1 MIIFFRIP
9 SESPNMR
16 KISLMLEETAL
27 PYVVKF
33 VEPRKGGVLDTE
45 FAKISPNGTTP
56 AIVDTDTGATLF
68 ESGAILYFLAEKS
81 GKLLPS
87 NLGVRADVI
96 KWLMFEAANVCPT
109 MIELHHY
116 VMNDTGT
123 IPDAIF
129 QRYKNRL
136 AQYCSILDKQLEDRE
151 YLAGQYSI
159 ADIALYPWMV
169 TLEDMAEINLD
180 DYANMNGWTQAIS
193 KRSTTQNISQENSQK
208 TNWCYRNGNVELCG
222 KGGAQ

>member
-16 KISLMLEETAL
+16 KISLMLEEAAL

-33 VEPRKGGVLDTE
+33 VEPRKNEVPDAE

-56 AIVDTDTGATLF
+56 AIVDTDTGTTLF

-87 NLGVRADVI
+87 SLGARADVI
-96 KWLMFEAANVCPT
+96 KWLMFEVANVCPT

-116 VMNDTGT
+116 VMNDSGELPDT
-123 IPDAIF
+123 IF
-129 QRYKNRL
+129 ERYKNRL
-136 AQYCSILDKQLEDRE
+136 AQYCSILDKQLEGRE

-159 ADIALYPWMV
+159 ADVALYPWMV
-169 TLEDMAEINLD
+169 TLEDMAQIDIN
-180 DYANMNGWTQAIS
+180 DYPNLNNWNQAIS
-193 KRSTTQNISQENSQK
+193 KRSATQKTSQANSPK
-208 TNWCYRNGNVELCG
+208 TNWCYRNGSVELCST
-222 KGGAQ
+222 

>member
-33 VEPRKGGVLDTE
+33 VEPRKNETLDAE

-87 NLGVRADVI
+87 SLGARADVI
-96 KWLMFEAANVCPT
+96 KWLMFEVANVCPT

-116 VMNDTGT
+116 VMNDSGEL
-123 IPDAIF
+123 PDTIF

-159 ADIALYPWMV
+159 ADVALYPWTV
-169 TLEDMAEINLD
+169 TLEDMAEINLG
-180 DYANMNGWTQAIS
+180 DYPNLNIWAKAIS
-193 KRSTTQNISQENSQK
+193 NRSTTQRISQANSPK
-208 TNWCYRNGNVELCG
+208 TNWCYRNGNVELCS
-222 KGGAQ
+222 A

>member
-1 MIIFFRIP
+1 MIIFFRIA

-27 PYVVKF
+27 PHVVKL
-33 VEPRKGGVLDTE
+33 VESNKNEVLDAE
-45 FAKISPNGTTP
+45 FSKISPNGTVP

-68 ESGAILYFLAEKS
+68 ESAAILYFLAEKC
-81 GKLLPS
+81 GKLLPAD
-87 NLGVRADVI
+87 LVARADVI

-116 VMNDTGT
+116 VMSDSEALPDT
-123 IPDAIF
+123 IF

-136 AQYCSILDKQLEDRE
+136 AQYCAILDRQLDGRA
-151 YLAGQYSI
+151 YLASQYSI

-169 TLEDMAEINLD
+169 TLKDMAEIDLD
-180 DYANMNGWTQAIS
+180 EYVHLKNWTQTIGA
-193 KRSTTQNISQENSQK
+193 RPTTRNISQAQSPK
-208 TNWCYRNGNVELCG
+208 TNWCYRNGDVALCEM
-222 KGGAQ
+222 

>member
-16 KISLMLEETAL
+16 KISLMLEEAAL

-33 VEPRKGGVLDTE
+33 VEPRKTEALDVE

-56 AIVDTDTGATLF
+56 AIVDTDTGTTLF

-87 NLGVRADVI
+87 SLGARADVI
-96 KWLMFEAANVCPT
+96 KWLMFEVANVCPT

-116 VMNDTGT
+116 VMNDSGEL
-123 IPDAIF
+123 PDTIF

-159 ADIALYPWMV
+159 ADVALYPWMV
-169 TLEDMAEINLD
+169 TLEDMAEISLD
-180 DYANMNGWTQAIS
+180 DYPNLNNWTQAIS
-193 KRSTTQNISQENSQK
+193 KRSATKKTSQANSPK
-208 TNWCYRNGNVELCG
+208 TNWCYRNGNVELCS
-222 KGGAQ
+222 A

>member
-9 SESPNMR
+9 GESPNMR

-33 VEPRKGGVLDTE
+33 VEPRKNEALDEE
-45 FAKISPNGTTP
+45 FAKISPTGTTP
-56 AIVDTDTGATLF
+56 AIMDTDTGASLF
-68 ESGAILYFLAEKS
+68 ESGAILYYLAEKS

-87 NLGVRADVI
+87 RLEVRANVI

-116 VMNDTGT
+116 VMNDSGEL
-123 IPDAIF
+123 PAAIF

-136 AQYCSILDKQLEDRE
+136 AQYCAILDKQLQDRE

-159 ADIALYPWMV
+159 ADVALYPWTV
-169 TLEDMAEINLD
+169 ILEDMAEINLG
-180 DYANMNGWTQAIS
+180 DYSHLNNWAKIITN
-193 KRSTTQNISQENSQK
+193 RSTTQRISQESSAK
-208 TNWCYRNGNVELCG
+208 TNWCYRNGNVELCS
-222 KGGAQ
+222 A

>member
-33 VEPRKGGVLDTE
+33 IEPHKTKALDPE

-56 AIVDTDTGATLF
+56 AIVDTDTGTALF

-87 NLGVRADVI
+87 GLGVRANVI
-96 KWLMFEAANVCPT
+96 KWLMFEVANVCPT

-116 VMNDTGT
+116 VMNDSGA
-123 IPDAIF
+123 IPDVIF

-159 ADIALYPWMV
+159 ADVALYPWMV
-169 TLEDMAEINLD
+169 TLEDMAEITLGDYSNLNNW
-180 DYANMNGWTQAIS
+180 AKTISNRSATQ
-193 KRSTTQNISQENSQK
+193 RVSQESSPK
-208 TNWCYRNGNVELCG
+208 TNWCYRNGNVELCS
-222 KGGAQ
+222 A

>member
-33 VEPRKGGVLDTE
+33 VEPRKMEALDEE
-45 FAKISPNGTTP
+45 FTKISPNRTTP
-56 AIVDTDTGATLF
+56 AIVDTDTGTTVF

-87 NLGVRADVI
+87 SLGARANVI
-96 KWLMFEAANVCPT
+96 KWLMFEVANVCPT

-116 VMNDTGT
+116 VMNDSGEL
-123 IPDAIF
+123 PDTIF

-159 ADIALYPWMV
+159 ADVALYPWMV
-169 TLEDMAEINLD
+169 TLEDMAEIDLD
-180 DYANMNGWTQAIS
+180 DYPNLNNWTQAIS
-193 KRSTTQNISQENSQK
+193 KRSATQKTSQTNSPK
-208 TNWCYRNGNVELCG
+208 TNWCYRNGNVELCN
-222 KGGAQ
+222 A

>member
-9 SESPNMR
+9 SESPNMG
-16 KISLMLEETAL
+16 KISLMLEETAM

-33 VEPRKGGVLDTE
+33 VEPRKNEVLDAE

-56 AIVDTDTGATLF
+56 AIVDTDTGVTLF

-87 NLGVRADVI
+87 NLRVRADVI
-96 KWLMFEAANVCPT
+96 KWLMFEVANVCPT

-116 VMNDTGT
+116 VMNDSGGL
-123 IPDAIF
+123 PDAIL

-159 ADIALYPWMV
+159 ADIALYPWTV
-169 TLEDMAEINLD
+169 ALEDMADISLVDFPNL
-180 DYANMNGWTQAIS
+180 NNWVKEIS
-193 KRSTTQNISQENSQK
+193 KRSATQRTSQASSLN
-208 TNWCYRNGNVELCG
+208 TNWCYRNGNVEFCSV
-222 KGGAQ
+222 

>member
-33 VEPRKGGVLDTE
+33 VEPGKNEALDAE

-56 AIVDTDTGATLF
+56 AIVDIDTGVSLF
-68 ESGAILYFLAEKS
+68 ESGAILFFLAEKS

-87 NLGVRADVI
+87 SLAMRADVI
-96 KWLMFEAANVCPT
+96 KWLMFEVANVCPT

-116 VMNDTGT
+116 VMNDSGA

-159 ADIALYPWMV
+159 ADVALYPWMV
-169 TLEDMAEINLD
+169 TLEDMAEIDLGDYFNLNNW
-180 DYANMNGWTQAIS
+180 AKAIS
-193 KRSTTQNISQENSQK
+193 NRSTTQRVSQENSPK
-208 TNWCYRNGNVELCG
+208 TNWCYRNGNVELCS
-222 KGGAQ
+222 A

>member
-33 VEPRKGGVLDTE
+33 VEPRKSGKSEVLDAE

-56 AIVDTDTGATLF
+56 AIVDTDTGTTLF

-87 NLGVRADVI
+87 NLKVRADVI
-96 KWLMFEAANVCPT
+96 KWLMFEVANVCPT

-116 VMNDTGT
+116 VMNNSGEL
-123 IPDAIF
+123 PDAIF

-136 AQYCSILDKQLEDRE
+136 AQYCSILDEQLEGRE
-151 YLAGQYSI
+151 YLTGQYSI
-159 ADIALYPWMV
+159 ADVALYPWTV
-169 TLEDMAEINLD
+169 TLEDMAEINLG
-180 DYANMNGWTQAIS
+180 DYPNLNNWAKAIS
-193 KRSTTQNISQENSQK
+193 KRSTTQRTSQANPSK
-208 TNWCYRNGNVELCG
+208 TNWCYRNGNVELCS
-222 KGGAQ
+222 A

>member
-33 VEPRKGGVLDTE
+33 VEPHKSEVLDAE
-45 FAKISPNGTTP
+45 FVKISPNGTTP
-56 AIVDTDTGATLF
+56 AILDTDTGVTLF

-87 NLGVRADVI
+87 SLSVRADVI
-96 KWLMFEAANVCPT
+96 KWLMFEVANVCPT
-109 MIELHHY
+109 MIELHYY
-116 VMNDTGT
+116 VMNDSGE
-123 IPDAIF
+123 IPGAIF

-136 AQYCSILDKQLEDRE
+136 AQYCAILDKQLEDRE

-159 ADIALYPWMV
+159 ADVALYPWTV
-169 TLEDMAEINLD
+169 TLEDMAEINLG
-180 DYANMNGWTQAIS
+180 DYPNLNNWAKAIS
-193 KRSTTQNISQENSQK
+193 NRPTTQKASEANPPT
-208 TNWCYRNGNVELCG
+208 TNWCYRNGNVELCN
-222 KGGAQ
+222 A

>member
-16 KISLMLEETAL
+16 KISLMLEEAAL

-33 VEPRKGGVLDTE
+33 VEPRKNEVLDAE

-56 AIVDTDTGATLF
+56 AIVDTDTGTTLF

-87 NLGVRADVI
+87 SLGARADVI
-96 KWLMFEAANVCPT
+96 KWLMFEVANVCPT

-116 VMNDTGT
+116 VMNDSGELPDT
-123 IPDAIF
+123 IF
-129 QRYKNRL
+129 ERYKNRL

-159 ADIALYPWMV
+159 ADVALYPWMV
-169 TLEDMAEINLD
+169 TLEDMAQIDIN
-180 DYANMNGWTQAIS
+180 DYPNLNNWNQAIS
-193 KRSTTQNISQENSQK
+193 KRSATQNTSQANSPK
-208 TNWCYRNGNVELCG
+208 TNWCYRNGSVELCST
-222 KGGAQ
+222 

>member
-1 MIIFFRIP
+1 MIIFFRIS

-33 VEPRKGGVLDTE
+33 VEPHENEVLDAE
-45 FAKISPNGTTP
+45 FGKISPNGTAP
-56 AIVDTDTGATLF
+56 AIVDTDTGASLF

-87 NLGVRADVI
+87 SLRARADAF

-116 VMNDTGT
+116 VMNDSGDL
-123 IPDAIF
+123 PDTIF

-136 AQYCSILDKQLEDRE
+136 ARYCSILDKQLEDRE
-151 YLAGQYSI
+151 YLAGEYSI
-159 ADIALYPWMV
+159 ADVALYPWMI
-169 TLEDMAEINLD
+169 TLEDMAQIDLVDYPNL
-180 DYANMNGWTQAIS
+180 NNWSQEIS
-193 KRSTTQNISQENSQK
+193 KRSTTQRTSQANSPK
-208 TNWCYRNGNVELCG
+208 TNWCYRNGKVELCNT
-222 KGGAQ
+222 